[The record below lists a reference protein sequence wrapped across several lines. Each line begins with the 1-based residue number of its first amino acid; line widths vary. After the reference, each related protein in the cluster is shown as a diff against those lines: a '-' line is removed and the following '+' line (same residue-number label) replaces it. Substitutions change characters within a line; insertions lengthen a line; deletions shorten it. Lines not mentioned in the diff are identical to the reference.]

1 MEVIAAALVPY
12 FATVIGFLIVW
23 VLTGI
28 RSEMKELK
36 NSVESI
42 RTELGNKHND
52 LESRVVRLEAGCEYM
67 HRRHDDLKHG

>member
-1 MEVIAAALVPY
+1 MEIIAAALIPY

-28 RSEMKELK
+28 RTEMKELK

-52 LESRVVRLEAGCEYM
+52 LESRVVRLETGCEFM
-67 HRRHDDLKHG
+67 HRRHDDV